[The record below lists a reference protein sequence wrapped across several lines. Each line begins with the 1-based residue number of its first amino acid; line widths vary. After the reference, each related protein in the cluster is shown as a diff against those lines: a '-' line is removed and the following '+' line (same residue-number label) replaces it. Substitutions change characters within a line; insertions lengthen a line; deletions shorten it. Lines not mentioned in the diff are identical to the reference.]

1 MSRIESLRLPGIAL
15 NIPLRVVYRYLG
27 LRGTVPDEALAALT
41 EKSLGEFQEIAQ
53 FSACYLVLPCR
64 ETEQGVDFGA
74 FIAPGESI
82 KRNLRGC
89 DRAILFAAT
98 AGVETERQRR
108 RAELSSMAQ
117 AVVLD
122 AIGSA
127 AIECFCD
134 WLGECWRG
142 EYPGFVLR
150 PRFSPGYGDLPLET
164 QKALLS
170 TLDAGRKAGI
180 SLSESLLML
189 PQKSVSAIVGLGKT
203 GCEARHGDCSLC
215 EKQDCEFRLT

>member
-1 MSRIESLRLPGIAL
+1 MSRIESHRLPGTAL
-15 NIPLRVVYRYLG
+15 DIPLRAVYRYLG
-27 LRGTVPDEALAALT
+27 LRGTEPDEALASLT
-41 EKSLGEFQEIAQ
+41 ERSLREFREIAQ

-74 FIAPGESI
+74 FFAPGESL

-89 DRAILFAAT
+89 EQAILFAAT

-117 AVVLD
+117 AVVFD

-127 AIECFCD
+127 AIEVFCD
-134 WLGECWRG
+134 WLSDGWRRD
-142 EYPGFVLR
+142 YPGFVLR

-164 QKALLS
+164 QKTLLS
-170 TLDAGRKAGI
+170 TLDAGRKAGV
-180 SLSESLLML
+180 SLTESLLML

-215 EKQDCEFRLT
+215 EKRDCEFRLT